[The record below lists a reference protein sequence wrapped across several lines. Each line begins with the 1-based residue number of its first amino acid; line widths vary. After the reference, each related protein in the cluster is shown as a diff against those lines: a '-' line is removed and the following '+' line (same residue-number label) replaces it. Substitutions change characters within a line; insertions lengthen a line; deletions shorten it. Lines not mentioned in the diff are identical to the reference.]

1 MTSRGFRSAVVGL
14 TLALIL
20 TFGLA
25 ATGQGTDTAPIDLSG
40 TWAEVET
47 YSGFLSSP
55 LFERIPGVLTAILRV
70 EIVQVGCTLVLTNH
84 YCTLRIESGVPI
96 GEIEVPAAFLASLH
110 GEERKATLVGTG
122 EGVRFVQPWHT
133 QVNGARLVHPE
144 TEPLPT
150 RPGDPRV
157 VDEDGDGHPGVT
169 LLARLPGVIEVELYL
184 VLRLR
189 YRLAG
194 TVVSPDRIEGL
205 MEWSGE
211 LVLLGASLPLPGM
224 SRDAY
229 PDPEPTQSRF
239 VLQRIEPSCDCASI
253 LDSGDIVVK

>member
-1 MTSRGFRSAVVGL
+1 VVGL
-14 TLALIL
+14 AWALLLA
-20 TFGLA
+20 FGLA
-25 ATGQGTDTAPIDLSG
+25 ATGQGSDPPPINLSG

-55 LFERIPGVLTAILRV
+55 LFERIPGVLAVILRV

-84 YCTLRIESGVPI
+84 YCTFRIESGVPI

-110 GEERKATLVGTG
+110 GAERKATLVGTG

-133 QVNGARLVHPE
+133 QVNGARLAHPE

-150 RPGDPRV
+150 RPDDPRV
-157 VDEDGDGHPGVT
+157 IDEDGDGHPGVT
-169 LLARLPGVIEVELYL
+169 LLARLPGVIEVALYL

-205 MEWSGE
+205 IEWSGD

-229 PDPEPTQSRF
+229 PHPEPTRSRF
-239 VLQRIEPSCDCASI
+239 VLQRIASTCDCAAVMASWDE
-253 LDSGDIVVK
+253 LVKD